1 MPKPSSKP
9 RRPVAANLTAA
20 AAERGY
26 RRQVNVLRALE
37 DRGTNV
43 PQPVLSG
50 MFRGVRAYP
59 KAHSAVADLL
69 DLTVDQLLDLIDA
82 SGDSAP

>member
-1 MPKPSSKP
+1 MP
-9 RRPVAANLTAA
+9 RRSAPKAANLTAA

-26 RRQVNVLRALE
+26 RRQVNVLRELE
-37 DRGTNV
+37 ARGTPV

-69 DLTVDQLLDLIDA
+69 DLSVDELLAIID
-82 SGDSAP
+82 SSADTTP